1 LIRLLAGEDGPANE
15 TETNIN
21 IFRYKKHLCLKKVEV
36 RVIIALNYQKQKKSN
51 CAEILQSVLKIKH
64 KYY

>member
-36 RVIIALNYQKQKKSN
+36 REIFALNYQQQKRSKCS
-51 CAEILQSVLKIKH
+51 EI
-64 KYY
+64 